1 MKNFRYVE
9 KTSAECNEDSYL
21 AILHLSRVQ
30 LHCKLQ
36 EKLHRVT
43 WPLVANPMKG
53 LRLKRRSS
61 PCIFQVVLSIRAFI
75 YTKGYLT

>member
-1 MKNFRYVE
+1 MKNFRNVE

-21 AILHLSRVQ
+21 VILHISRVE

-43 WPLVANPMKG
+43 WPLGTVHYLWLG
-53 LRLKRRSS
+53 GGGGGEIIGGRVFVFWGS
-61 PCIFQVVLSIRAFI
+61 PEFEE
-75 YTKGYLT
+75 